1 MCLGE
6 TRNNQ
11 GDRFVYDGKI
21 SKSKR
26 KLFEGGINVFASSF
40 LRAKHIPNIYRAK
53 DIRTAEAAK
62 VIENIQRDLN
72 IALMNELSLIFDK
85 MGLDTKAVLE
95 AAGTKWNFHKYSPGL
110 VGGHCIPVDP

>member
-26 KLFEGGINVFASSF
+26 KLLVGGINVFTSSF
-40 LRAKHIPNIYRAK
+40 LRAKHIPSIIIGYIKAFRCVSVSQMAK
-53 DIRTAEAAK
+53 MFMLQHPAK
-62 VIENIQRDLN
+62 HFPLN
-72 IALMNELSLIFDK
+72 LDK
-85 MGLDTKAVLE
+85 
-95 AAGTKWNFHKYSPGL
+95 
-110 VGGHCIPVDP
+110 